1 MDAGSCRFIHWDAFA
16 AGTASR
22 WRWTLLIVG
31 ATLLLCLTVLVSY
44 LTRNFVK
51 RECAIMF
58 AAALQEGTDESFEGT
73 RCQHLPIGGLNSVL
87 CILQNGCGC
96 GVVVDL

>member
-1 MDAGSCRFIHWDAFA
+1 MRWTLECCRVTHWDAFA

-22 WRWTLLIVG
+22 WRWTVLIVG

-51 RECAIMF
+51 REFAIIF
-58 AAALQEGTDESFEGT
+58 AAALQEGTDETFWKE
-73 RCQHLPIGGLNSVL
+73 H
-87 CILQNGCGC
+87 
-96 GVVVDL
+96 GVYFFQSGE